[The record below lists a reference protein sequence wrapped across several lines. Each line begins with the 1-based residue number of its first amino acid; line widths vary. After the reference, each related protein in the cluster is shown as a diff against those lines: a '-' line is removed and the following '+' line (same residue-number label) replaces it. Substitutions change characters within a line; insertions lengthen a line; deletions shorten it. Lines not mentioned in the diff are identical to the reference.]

1 MSLWSGIPFPS
12 RDWTNARLNL
22 CVNWEEHLSERL
34 ETKYCTGGINWS
46 DVKVHELL
54 GIIGDGEAANEPNG
68 KVAKLLQD
76 IEIMDLYQ
84 LRDLLFD
91 SWDKIIDNKKITH
104 KEADAL
110 QRAAGQRLRA
120 IRKELFG

>member
-1 MSLWSGIPFPS
+1 M
-12 RDWTNARLNL
+12 
-22 CVNWEEHLSERL
+22 
-34 ETKYCTGGINWS
+34 
-46 DVKVHELL
+46 KVHELP

-91 SWDKIIDNKKITH
+91 RIIDNKITH
-104 KEADAL
+104 KEADACSAP
-110 QRAAGQRLRA
+110 QPAAQGD
-120 IRKELFG
+120 

>member
-1 MSLWSGIPFPS
+1 M
-12 RDWTNARLNL
+12 
-22 CVNWEEHLSERL
+22 SERL
-34 ETKYCTGGINWS
+34 ETKYCTSGINWS
-46 DVKVHELL
+46 DVKVHELP
-54 GIIGDGEAANEPNG
+54 GIIRDGEEAAALLEACASNELNDGSP

-76 IEIMDLYQ
+76 IETMDLYQ

-91 SWDKIIDNKKITH
+91 SWDRIIDNKITH

-110 QRAAGQRLRA
+110 QHAAGQRLRA